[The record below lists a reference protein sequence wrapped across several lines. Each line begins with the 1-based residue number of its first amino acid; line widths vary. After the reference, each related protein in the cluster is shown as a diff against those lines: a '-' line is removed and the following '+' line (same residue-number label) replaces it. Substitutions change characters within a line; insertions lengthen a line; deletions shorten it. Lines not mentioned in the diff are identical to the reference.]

1 MTFNFYDSRRISSI
15 KIHRVIL
22 KPRGY
27 GKISAIIEKE
37 TRTMEAIEIIEKHL
51 KEAWEKQ
58 AAAYK
63 KWLEDSSSHNW
74 NEFNSLL
81 SVCSAIRGLY
91 YDVLE
96 NEIKR
101 IREQLKQ
108 YERR

>member
-1 MTFNFYDSRRISSI
+1 MDT
-15 KIHRVIL
+15 
-22 KPRGY
+22 
-27 GKISAIIEKE
+27 
-37 TRTMEAIEIIEKHL
+37 IEIIENHL

-63 KWLEDSSSHNW
+63 KWLEDSSSRNW
-74 NEFNSLL
+74 NEFNRLISI
-81 SVCSAIRGLY
+81 CGAIRELY

-101 IREQLKQ
+101 TREQLKQ

>member
-1 MTFNFYDSRRISSI
+1 MDT
-15 KIHRVIL
+15 
-22 KPRGY
+22 
-27 GKISAIIEKE
+27 
-37 TRTMEAIEIIEKHL
+37 IEIIEKHL

-58 AAAYK
+58 AVAYN
-63 KWLEDSSSHNW
+63 KWLEDSSSRNW
-74 NEFNSLL
+74 NEFNGLL
-81 SVCSAIRGLY
+81 SIYSAIHELY